1 MGHMPAVLCGDS
13 LDSEKMSSQ
22 VSVRREARALALQA
36 LFEVDCASHKA
47 EDSLDRLL
55 QESSLPDET
64 VGFTRDLV
72 TSVLGDRK
80 AIDALIQRFA
90 PAWPLQQLSIVDRNI
105 LRLAVHEL
113 LSEASPAKVAINEA
127 VELAKAFGADSSP
140 RFVNGV
146 LGSIYTDLENN
157 KKKTN

>member
-1 MGHMPAVLCGDS
+1 MK
-13 LDSEKMSSQ
+13 EQ
-22 VSVRREARALALQA
+22 VPIRREARALALQA
-36 LFEVDCASHKA
+36 LFEVDCASHNPQ
-47 EDSLDRLL
+47 DSLHRLL
-55 QESSLPDET
+55 RDSSLPEET
-64 VGFTRDLV
+64 IGFTRDLV
-72 TSVLGDRK
+72 ISVLDDRS

-113 LSEASPAKVAINEA
+113 LSDMAPAKVAINEA
-127 VELAKAFGADSSP
+127 VELAKAFGGDSSP

-146 LGSIYTDLENN
+146 LGSIYADLASQ

>member
-1 MGHMPAVLCGDS
+1 MSTVLYSSS
-13 LDSEKMSSQ
+13 LDCEKMKEQ
-22 VSVRREARALALQA
+22 VPIRREARALALQA
-36 LFEVDCASHKA
+36 LFEVDCASHNPQ
-47 EDSLDRLL
+47 DSLHRLL
-55 QESSLPDET
+55 RDSSLPEET
-64 VGFTRDLV
+64 IGFTRDLV
-72 TSVLGDRK
+72 ISVLDDRS

-113 LSEASPAKVAINEA
+113 LSDMAPAKVAINEA
-127 VELAKAFGADSSP
+127 VELAKAFGGDSSP

-146 LGSIYTDLENN
+146 LGSIYADLASQ

>member
-1 MGHMPAVLCGDS
+1 M
-13 LDSEKMSSQ
+13 KSQ
-22 VSVRREARALALQA
+22 VPVRREARAVALQA
-36 LFEVDCASHKA
+36 LFEVDCASHNV

-55 QESSLPDET
+55 QESSMPDDS

-72 TSVLGDRK
+72 TGVLGDRK

-113 LSEASPAKVAINEA
+113 LSEVAPAKVAINEA
-127 VELAKAFGADSSP
+127 VELAKAFGTDSSP

-146 LGSIYTDLENN
+146 LGSIYADLENR
-157 KKKTN
+157 KKTN

>member
-1 MGHMPAVLCGDS
+1 MPVVLCGNS
-13 LDSEKMSSQ
+13 LDSEKMKAQ
-22 VSVRREARALALQA
+22 VPIRREARALALQA
-36 LFEVDCASHKA
+36 LFEVDCASHKP

-55 QESSLPDET
+55 QESWLPEET
-64 VGFTRDLV
+64 IGFTRDLV
-72 TSVLGDRK
+72 TSVLDDRR

-105 LRLAVHEL
+105 LRLAIHEL
-113 LSEASPAKVAINEA
+113 LSEMAPAKVAINEA
-127 VELAKAFGADSSP
+127 VELAKAFGTESSP

-146 LGSIYTDLENN
+146 LGSIYADLDSQ